1 MLPTLFS
8 TFIAKGITFKS
19 KRDFNNE
26 GEFHAVLKEMWN
38 MEVEKDPT
46 FATGVRTSAP
56 DLEADRKIRESHC
69 L

>member
-1 MLPTLFS
+1 
-8 TFIAKGITFKS
+8 
-19 KRDFNNE
+19 
-26 GEFHAVLKEMWN
+26 MWN

-56 DLEADRKIRESHC
+56 DLEADQKIRESHC